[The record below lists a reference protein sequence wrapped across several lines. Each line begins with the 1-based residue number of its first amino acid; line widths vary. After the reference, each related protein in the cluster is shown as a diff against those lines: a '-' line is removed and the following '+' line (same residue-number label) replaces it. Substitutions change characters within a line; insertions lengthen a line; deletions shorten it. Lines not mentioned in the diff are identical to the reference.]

1 MNNLQID
8 LSNDK
13 PLVMGIL
20 NITPDSFYDGGQRST
35 MEDYLRHCEKMLL
48 EGADIIDIGAIS
60 TRPGAEE
67 LDFNQELSRLLPI
80 IKSIRKEFPSVYI
93 SVDTWR
99 AQIAKTLYQE
109 GINMINDISGG
120 VFEPEIKQV
129 IKDCNLAY
137 VMMHIQGRPGTMQVA
152 PHYDDVVK
160 EVFSSLTNRANDLKD
175 EVKAPIV
182 LDPGFGFGK
191 TIEHNYILLNN
202 LEKLTNSGYP
212 VLVGVSRK
220 SMIYKLF
227 NTTPSESLNG
237 TTVIN
242 TLALMKGA
250 KILRVH
256 DVKEARECIEIFS
269 MLNRADNKST
279 QTNTK

>member
-35 MEDYLRHCEKMLL
+35 VEEYLRHCEKMLH

-60 TRPGAEE
+60 TRPGAVE
-67 LDFNQELSRLLPI
+67 LDYTQELSRLLPV
-80 IKSIRKEFPSVYI
+80 IKAVRKEFPSVYI

-120 VFEPEIKQV
+120 AFEPEIMHV
-129 IKDCNLAY
+129 IKECNLAY
-137 VMMHIQGRPGTMQVA
+137 VMMHIQGRPGTMQA
-152 PHYDDVVK
+152 SPYYEDVVK
-160 EVFSSLTNRANDLKD
+160 EVFNSLTDKANELRE
-175 EVKAPIV
+175 EVKAPII

-191 TIEHNYILLNN
+191 TLDHNYILLNN
-202 LEKLTNSGYP
+202 LEQLTNSGYP

-227 NTTPSESLNG
+227 DTTPADSLNG
-237 TTVIN
+237 TSIIN
-242 TLALMKGA
+242 TIALMKGA

-256 DVKEARECIEIFS
+256 DVKEAKECVEVFS
-269 MLNRADNKST
+269 MLKRTNYKSS
-279 QTNTK
+279 QIFTK